1 MASTY
6 IATTAFASTPL
17 NATASRVQLQLFNGG
32 TNVLRVY
39 RVFVFN
45 NQTAAA
51 TGVLSL
57 LQLCRITAAATTN
70 VAITPVAYDST
81 ALALSSVTCGSVAG
95 ATPTVTPT
103 DIIRRFV
110 YSTDEPATAANKV
123 DNLYAYPVFGT
134 VFDATGDSN
143 IEPIV
148 LRQNQGLICFNHL
161 IAAAAGIFDVAFEF
175 TNAAS

>member
-6 IATTAFASTPL
+6 IANTAFATTPL

-39 RVFVFN
+39 RVFIFN
-45 NQTAAA
+45 NQTATV
-51 TGVLSL
+51 TGVLPL

-70 VAITPVAYDST
+70 VAVTPIPYDSN
-81 ALALSSVTCGSVAG
+81 ALALSSVTCGTVAG
-95 ATPTVTPT
+95 ATPTVTLT
-103 DIIRRFV
+103 DVIRRFV
-110 YSTDEPATAANKV
+110 YSTDEPAAAANKI
-123 DNLYAYPVFGT
+123 DNLYAYPLFGT

-148 LRQNQGLICFNHL
+148 LRQNQGLLMFNHL
-161 IAAAAGIFDVAFEF
+161 IASAAGIFDVAFEF
-175 TNAAS
+175 TNSAS